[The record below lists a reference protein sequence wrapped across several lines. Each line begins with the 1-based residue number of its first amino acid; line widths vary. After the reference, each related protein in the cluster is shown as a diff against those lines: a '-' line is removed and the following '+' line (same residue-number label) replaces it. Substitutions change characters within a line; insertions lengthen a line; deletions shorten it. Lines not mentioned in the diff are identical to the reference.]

1 MEKLRLQ
8 ANTQESAVKSSEMEA
23 VARREAAQGLKKQEQ
38 QLEEEL
44 KQENSTIDKLN
55 DELQQSVLA
64 ISQVTLLVIVFL
76 VGLREKF
83 VFSTICFSF
92 V

>member
-1 MEKLRLQ
+1 
-8 ANTQESAVKSSEMEA
+8 MEA

-76 VGLREKF
+76 VGLRENF

>member
-1 MEKLRLQ
+1 
-8 ANTQESAVKSSEMEA
+8 MEA

>member
-8 ANTQESAVKSSEMEA
+8 ANTQETAVKSAETEA
-23 VARREAAQGLKKQEQ
+23 VTRREAAQGLKKQEQ
-38 QLEEEL
+38 QLEDEL

-64 ISQVTLLVIVFL
+64 ISQVNYFLLTTSYLKKKSFNVLFL
-76 VGLREKF
+76 
-83 VFSTICFSF
+83 
-92 V
+92 